1 MVKKYWE
8 RLKSR
13 WDIESDK
20 QVAIILVAFTL
31 TGFSTLYIHYLVDQF
46 LGIEKDSPFIYKAL
60 VFIVIVLPVYNI
72 LLMVYGSLLG
82 QYKFFRGFIIKF
94 FSRIFFIK
102 GKKWVVGGDTNN
114 GTTPLLVSSPTA
126 FIQAR

>member
-102 GKKWVVGGDTNN
+102 GKK
-114 GTTPLLVSSPTA
+114 
-126 FIQAR
+126 

>member
-1 MVKKYWE
+1 MVKKYWQ

-31 TGFSTLYIHYLVDQF
+31 TGFSTLYIHYLVDQL

-72 LLMVYGSLLG
+72 LLMIYGSLLG
-82 QYKFFRGFIIKF
+82 QYKFFKNFIIKF

-102 GKKWVVGGDTNN
+102 GKK
-114 GTTPLLVSSPTA
+114 
-126 FIQAR
+126 